1 MRALVTG
8 GAGHIGSTLV
18 DALLGREAAVTVLDD
33 LSSGREEN
41 LAAALDRGAELVRGD
56 ISDAA
61 TVAALGE
68 RFQPDVVFHMAAHAH
83 IAYSLENPTH
93 DLRINVEGTV
103 NVLEAARKAGASFV
117 FAASCAEY
125 GDPAASE
132 VKLPL
137 AEDAPLRPISPYGQ
151 SKLAA
156 EGYVTLYRILHD
168 VPTTSLRFGNVY
180 GPRQTPLGEAGV
192 VSIFCQRLI
201 DGEQPTVFGTGHQ
214 TRDYTFVDD
223 VVEALIASVERGAT
237 GEYNIGTGHETTV
250 LELIEQ
256 LARLGERED
265 FVPQM
270 ATGHAGD
277 IPRMSLDSAR
287 AREVLGWEARTP
299 LMVGLER
306 TLSGWRAR
314 SGS

>member
-18 DALLGREAAVTVLDD
+18 DALVERGDEVTVFDD

-41 LAAALDRGAELVRGD
+41 VAAALERGAELVRGNVA
-56 ISDAA
+56 DAA
-61 TVAALGE
+61 EFTAVGE
-68 RFQPDVVFHMAAHAH
+68 RSKPDAVFHMAAHAH

-103 NVLEAARKAGASFV
+103 NALEAARTAGARFV

-125 GDPAASE
+125 GDPAVNE
-132 VKLPL
+132 VALPL
-137 AEDAPLRPISPYGQ
+137 LEEAPLRPISPYGQ

-156 EGYVTLYRILHD
+156 EGYVTLYRTLHG

-192 VSIFCQRLI
+192 VSIFCQRLLE
-201 DGEQPTVFGTGHQ
+201 GGRPTVFGTGGQ
-214 TRDYTFVDD
+214 TRDYTYVDD
-223 VVEALIASVERGAT
+223 VVEALLATVDREAT
-237 GEYNIGTGHETTV
+237 GEYNIGTGHETSV
-250 LELIEQ
+250 LELVEE
-256 LARLGERED
+256 LARIGGRED
-265 FVPQM
+265 FKPEM
-270 ATGHAGD
+270 AEGHAGD

-287 AREVLGWEARTP
+287 AADVLDWRASTA
-299 LMVGLER
+299 LKDGLEQ

-314 SGS
+314 TGS

>member
-18 DALLGREAAVTVLDD
+18 DALLDRDAQVTVLDD

-41 LAAALDRGAELVRGD
+41 LKEAFLRGAELVRGN
-56 ISDAA
+56 IADA
-61 TVAALGE
+61 VVVGQLGE

-103 NVLEAARKAGASFV
+103 NMLEAARKWGASFV

-125 GDPAASE
+125 GDPAAGD
-132 VKLPL
+132 VTLPL
-137 AEDAPLRPISPYGQ
+137 TEEAPLRPISPYGQ

-156 EGYVTLYRILHD
+156 EGYVTLYRVLHG

-201 DGEQPTVFGTGHQ
+201 EGEQPTMFGTGQQ
-214 TRDYTFVDD
+214 TRDYTYVED
-223 VVEALIASVERGAT
+223 VVEALVAVVDQGAT

-250 LELIEQ
+250 LELVEQ
-256 LARLGERED
+256 LGRIGGRED
-265 FVPQM
+265 FTPQM
-270 ATGHAGD
+270 TSGHAGD
-277 IPRMSLDSAR
+277 IPRMSLNSAR
-287 AREVLGWEARTP
+287 AAEVLGWEARTS
-299 LMVGLER
+299 LETGLAR
-306 TLSGWRAR
+306 TLAGWRTRAA
-314 SGS
+314 S